1 MLKTVQRKKKKQKLL
16 PKIVQAKKRR
26 IMSRLTIRVRQP
38 QRTYGSLNQEK
49 THTEAKEYKS
59 QENSTRSKT

>member
-26 IMSRLTIRVRQP
+26 IMSQLTIRVRQP
-38 QRTYGSLNQEK
+38 QRTYGSSNQEK
-49 THTEAKEYKS
+49 TQTEAKEYKS